1 MSRNYDDEYA
11 IDHTEEI
18 LNRFLN
24 LALNRFTWEGLPA
37 GLTSRKMEEFL
48 IRHGKVM
55 IYDDADYGIMA
66 LPCCGTGEFNVY
78 SEPTEWV
85 VFGGNGFTR
94 KVSEDKGVV
103 IRNNALGTNDINDLE
118 TFSVRLNDIELTM
131 DLNLNSQKTPFVI
144 LCDEKERLTFKNIM
158 NQVRK
163 FKYAIYGA
171 KRINPQSI
179 DVLNTK
185 ADYLI
190 DKLQNQKRELMNEL
204 LTFLGINNHNVQ
216 KNERLL
222 VDEVNANND
231 FILVNLDHMYEERKL
246 AADLINEKFGLNISV
261 KKREVGFN
269 NGNVYNGTE
278 GDIRQPQD
286 I

>member
-1 MSRNYDDEYA
+1 MSKYDEEYA
-11 IDHTEEI
+11 IDHTQEI
-18 LNRFLN
+18 LNRFMN
-24 LALNRFTWEGLPA
+24 LALNRFTWENLPA

-55 IYDDADYGIMA
+55 IYNDEQYGVLG
-66 LPCCGTGEFNVY
+66 LPACGTGEINVY
-78 SEPTEWV
+78 GEPTDWN
-85 VFGGNGFTR
+85 VFGGNGFNR
-94 KVSEDKGVV
+94 IIDGEKGVI

-118 TFSVRLNDIELTM
+118 TFAYRLNEIELTM
-131 DLNLNSQKTPFVI
+131 DLNLNAQKTPFVI
-144 LCDEKERLTFKNIM
+144 LCDEKDRLTFRNILF
-158 NQVRK
+158 QIRK
-163 FKYAIYGA
+163 FKYAIFGA
-171 KRINPQSI
+171 KRLTPQSI

-231 FILVNLDHMYEERKL
+231 FILVNLDHMYDERKL
-246 AADLINEKFGLNISV
+246 ACDLINEKFGLNIQV
-261 KKREVGFN
+261 HKREVDFDGRI
-269 NGNVYNGTE
+269 YDGTE
-278 GDIRQPQD
+278 GDSIEG
-286 I
+286 

>member
-1 MSRNYDDEYA
+1 MSKYDEEYA

-24 LALNRFTWEGLPA
+24 LALNRFTWENLPC

-55 IYDDADYGIMA
+55 FYNDSNYGVMC
-66 LPCCGTGEFNVY
+66 LPCSGVGEINVY
-78 SEPTEWV
+78 GEPTQLN
-85 VFGGNGFTR
+85 VFGANGYN
-94 KVSEDKGVV
+94 KVVDDEDGII

-118 TFSVRLNDIELTM
+118 TFAYRLNEIELTM
-131 DLNLNSQKTPFVI
+131 DLNLNAQKTPYII
-144 LCDEKERLTFKNIM
+144 LCDEKERLTFKNILL
-158 NQVRK
+158 QVRK
-163 FKYAIYGA
+163 FKYAIFGA
-171 KRINPQSI
+171 KRLNPQSI

-216 KNERLL
+216 KSERLL

-231 FILVNLDHMYEERKL
+231 FILVNLDHMYDERKL
-246 AADLINEKFGLNISV
+246 ACDLINEKFGLNIQV
-261 KKREVGFN
+261 HKREVDFDGRI
-269 NGNVYNGTE
+269 YNGAE
-278 GDIRQPQD
+278 GDSIED
-286 I
+286 